1 MNIVKLLFAIVLAA
15 SIAAAQNKVSGTAQC
30 PGKPGESHSIEV
42 GDHPGHSYN
51 VAKGECTWTKP
62 LEIAGLKTT
71 GDSAA
76 DFMEVD
82 GNRAREH
89 SFRVETTDGGDK
101 YYVRTQGTDTMKDQ
115 KLESGQGTWSF
126 AGGTGKLKGI
136 KGKGTYKC
144 MPSGDNVDCD
154 VEGEYTLPAK

>member
-1 MNIVKLLFAIVLAA
+1 MTTCKLLFAIALAA
-15 SIAAAQNKVSGTAQC
+15 SLAAAQNKVSGTAQC
-30 PGKPGESHSIEV
+30 PGKPGESHAIEV
-42 GDHPGHSYN
+42 GDHPGHAYTI
-51 VAKGECTWTKP
+51 AKGECTWSKP
-62 LEIAGLKTT
+62 LEIAEQKTT

-89 SFRVETTDGGDK
+89 SSRVDTTDHGDK
-101 YYVRTQGTDTMKDQ
+101 LYIRTQGTDTMKEQ
-115 KLESGQGTWSF
+115 KLESGEGTWTF

-144 MPSGDNVDCD
+144 KPSGDNVDCD
-154 VEGEYTLPAK
+154 VEGEYRLPAK

>member
-1 MNIVKLLFAIVLAA
+1 MTIKLLCTIALAA
-15 SIAAAQNKVSGTAQC
+15 SIAAAQTKVSGTAQC

-51 VAKGECTWTKP
+51 VAKAECTWTTP

-71 GDSAA
+71 SDSAA
-76 DFMEVD
+76 DFMEID
-82 GNRAREH
+82 GSRAREH

-101 YYVRTQGTDTMKDQ
+101 YYVRTQGTDTMKEG
-115 KLESGQGTWSF
+115 KLAGGEGTWSF
-126 AGGTGKLKGI
+126 AGGTGKLKGV

-144 MPSGDNVDCD
+144 QPAGDNVDCD
-154 VEGEYTLPAK
+154 VEGEYTLASK

>member
-1 MNIVKLLFAIVLAA
+1 MTIKLLCTIALAA
-15 SIAAAQNKVSGTAQC
+15 SIAAAQTKVSGTAQC
-30 PGKPGESHSIEV
+30 PGKPGESHAIDV
-42 GDHPGHSYN
+42 GDHPGHAYTI
-51 VAKGECTWTKP
+51 AKGECTWTKP

-89 SFRVETTDGGDK
+89 SSRVDTVDNGDK
-101 YYVRTQGTDTMKDQ
+101 LYIRTQGTDTMKDE
-115 KLESGQGTWSF
+115 KLAGGQGTWSF

-136 KGKGTYKC
+136 AGKGTYKC
-144 MPSGDNVDCD
+144 EPASDNVNCD
-154 VEGEYTLPAK
+154 IEGEYTLPAK